1 MKGLKKTFTKKVTS
15 VVLSVAMIFT
25 GISVTPQTIRAEDSI
40 TATNGAS
47 VSMKDDS
54 KTGYSAE
61 KDGDLYNYVRYG
73 ASAVAD
79 GNTGN
84 YVATNAIDGSA
95 DTRWANE
102 DKTKGHYITIDLKQ
116 SYEISKINISWEVAS
131 SIDYKI
137 EVSNDGALFNEVT
150 SVSLN
155 NYSNAKNRIDTISL
169 GKKVFGRYVRITDRG
184 DKYIKD
190 DSGNRKHGVS
200 IWDIGIYGADKKA
213 TNENAIENKD
223 CFKEGTAG
231 EGETFEDIIDS
242 KYYNYVRNNSVSAMA
257 SGEENSSRGASA
269 AIDNDKTTRWSAL
282 NGDSSNFVVDLGNK
296 YNVERVYL
304 SWESANS
311 TVYNIY
317 KSDNGK
323 DYSLI
328 TTVNAINMYGNSATN
343 GNRVDKIE
351 FRAVETR
358 YIKIQ
363 AVQRCYK
370 ESNYGGVQ
378 YDGMSLYE
386 VGVYGTDMEKSY
398 SKKAFNQFRVGNKET
413 IGNVIEAE
421 NTDEIDSKVKKE
433 SGENASGQNLGG
445 LTNNTWA
452 EYNINFDRKTS
463 RIYLRYSV
471 KEGKGGTVKVYV
483 DDSTMSTT
491 PVASIDVNS
500 TGGWSNYTDISQE
513 VVVPSGNHKIYLKF
527 VTDKGNVCNLDYFKF
542 EFAPESISN
551 TDDLHE
557 AENAHAFVRGSAAQ
571 SSSVESSNNYSGG
584 KAVGKMN
591 TWIEHDRSYLTTY
604 VKAENAGYYQ
614 FEVQY
619 AGTMTTLLQYRINS
633 SDNNKW
639 KSKTISSVDP
649 NWENTN
655 RATMQI
661 ELRKGL
667 NKIDISGAVWKWAD
681 TTTTGRTD
689 GKNVHDEWLN
699 IDSFSLTYKGENKKA
714 FNSVLNTDLKGN
726 KIQAED
732 YNEKSDGIKE
742 EGESDS
748 FVDGKNLGGL
758 TNGKWAEYNI
768 NFDRKVSKIYLRNS
782 VRDGNGGKVE
792 VYVDDSTM
800 SGTPAATVTTSSTG
814 SDWSKYTDTAEAIS
828 IPSGNHEIYLKFVA
842 DVSKAVCN
850 LDWFQ
855 FEYEPETV
863 KDSGDIH
870 EAENAHGFVQGDAE
884 TEHTLQADGKF
895 SNNLA
900 VGGMNAWPDNGRAY
914 LTSYVDVK
922 HPGTYKLTVAY
933 ASGSNKDTNIDCRV
947 NSVNDGDWK
956 SISAPTTGGWTTV
969 KKITTEVTLN
979 RGVNVIDITGAAN
992 IPYAE
997 SDAWQQVN
1005 VDYFT
1010 LERVPEDGDLAY
1022 GKKVEVSGS
1031 QSGYDGSNAVD
1042 EDEDTRW
1049 ASEKEG
1055 DQAYLIVDLEKLY
1068 EIEKVNIMFEKAYP
1082 NDFQILVSKDKTN
1095 WTVAR
1100 TVRGFRTTEVDKKV
1114 YESDGVCLG
1123 KARYVKVRC
1132 LNMAFNKAMSIRDI
1146 RIYGT
1151 KIKGQLSDLAL
1162 NSEVKVSS
1170 SDSSAE
1176 TSNPANAVD
1185 GKDNTRWGAPKT
1197 DSNPWYQINLGQQ
1210 CRIDSVDLK
1219 FERAYPKS
1227 FRIQI
1232 SDDGKT
1238 WKDYKTI
1245 KDWTEPGNS
1254 TEIQTQ
1260 KYYANLEFGNS
1271 IHMDDVKTQ
1280 YIRLYADAKIR
1291 DNNWGVSIYEFEVWG
1306 TEVAKKDY
1314 WSNQAKKRYG
1324 IYPVSKLQNTENNG
1338 LIDSSL
1344 VQNDVI
1350 GSGDTYEVVYDP
1362 GQSMYFYV
1370 NPRDLY
1376 FDSSQHTICWSSSNS
1391 GKNLWGATSHDENI
1405 ADYTK
1410 QQQATVQYIMPNN
1423 IDFGDKD
1430 YVETEIG
1437 CQIYNTSDLKNENP
1451 SPNLSPKFSLT
1462 YKVRIWKSS
1471 LSIQDKLSES
1481 GSLSVKN
1488 PENGATYQW
1497 QKSVDGNT
1505 WSDVYE
1511 KRYDLQILSGSGNG
1525 IKNDVVNVAHDLGGG
1540 QYYRVRKE
1548 GTTQWS
1554 HPYKV
1559 QYYNDIQN
1567 GDFEYPAMFSS
1578 DEDNRV
1584 FPFNINEDEQQYP
1597 NGYEGL
1603 MWKTTAPGWNNG
1615 PNKIRVGHDIEIVNG
1630 RKLKTSGEQEQIY
1643 QFSVTQDEMYKNNAH
1658 GDQFAELNCENV
1670 GALYQ
1675 DILTTPNSQCYW
1687 DLDYA
1692 GRWCQN
1698 SMYVVAMSANGAQ
1711 NYTTSK
1717 QIEALIKLDDVK
1729 AITTNQEGTKGTT
1742 IKLPDGV
1749 TATLWKVTSKETA
1762 GQWNYHNGIYNVP
1775 SGENNYLTRF
1785 FFVSAGGAKRND
1797 GDTPDMTVGS
1807 LLDNVKFQQ
1816 KKDYVIEYYVNGIKQ
1831 DNLTVKGIVNPYD
1844 RVSIPTPEA
1853 VSNYTLYDAKI
1864 SGENDDGSK
1873 AFYVDDKDRNM
1884 TVAYNHNVLKLYYK
1898 SGVVVANVK
1907 IQGLEELPNDY
1918 SVVVNLKNT
1927 SGTVLQTHTMSQN
1940 EFTKIE
1946 KPGGGGVEGYF
1957 DTVTFDGT
1965 NLTVGDTYTVEEII
1979 VKNNYLPHYLETV
1992 DKNGTMENVG
2002 IDKINTGNLSYT
2014 ATFKYSAGT
2023 DNSVNFINIYNPI
2036 RKITISKNVSGNMA
2050 QQDKESKSFDFNI
2063 KVEKNGKAIDIAEIT
2078 KGSLTKN
2085 ATGEYGFSIKH
2096 SQEVELYVYNNCNIT
2111 VTENDYS
2118 KREGVD
2124 TSIYSDDYYVTS
2136 WTRDLNN
2143 KTEGRT
2149 LSINNIDSDTSLVCN
2164 NIYNDLGDVEV
2175 QGFQMNG
2182 NKDTGGVSEFSPS
2195 FRVVCRV
2202 SKNTIKTKKVKKF
2215 GVVYAIANATD
2226 GKSRAELEEM
2236 MKIDKADNKK
2246 IKVHEETEN
2255 GIYPNWT
2262 TKSDSQYSTK
2272 YWKYYGLTF
2281 KCLDYMFYT
2290 LQENITVRAYA
2301 EMADGSIEYGDNI
2314 YTVNMYEIADYLYK
2328 NQRMSTIKG
2337 HNFLY
2342 NNVLNLVTIN
2352 NNRLSI
2358 LKSMMS
2364 VLGVTSKDNPYY
2376 SVLNNLYKD
2385 MNDYVYCQKAYKGKY
2400 QEREEFV
2407 PASLTKDELKKLL
2420 AGLNQKTGT
2429 SYTDINDWIYNETEK
2444 QGNYKGYYKKVQY
2457 AWDNGIYSK

>member
-40 TATNGAS
+40 TATNGAT

-73 ASAVAD
+73 ASAETD

-84 YVATNAIDGSA
+84 QVANNAIDGKA

-102 DKTKGHYITIDLKQ
+102 AKTKGHYITIDLKQ

-137 EVSNDGALFNEVT
+137 EVSNDGVLFKSVT
-150 SVSLN
+150 AVSLN
-155 NYSNAKNRIDTISL
+155 NYTTKKSRIDTLSL
-169 GKKVFGRYVRITDRG
+169 KNTVIGRYVRITDVG
-184 DKYIKD
+184 EKYIT
-190 DSGNRKHGVS
+190 DSSNNRQYGIS
-200 IWDIGIYGADKKA
+200 IWDVGIFGKDVKA
-213 TNENAIENKD
+213 TRESAVEATNS
-223 CFKEGTAG
+223 FKKTT
-231 EGETFEDIIDS
+231 EGETFQDIIDS
-242 KYYNYVRNNSVSAMA
+242 KYYNYTRYNGVSATA
-257 SGEENSSRGASA
+257 SGQETSDRTPKA
-269 AIDNDKTTRWSAL
+269 AIDNDKSTRWSAT
-282 NGDSSNFVVDLGNK
+282 NGDSTYYVVDLGET
-296 YNVERVYL
+296 YSVEKLYL
-304 SWESANS
+304 SWEEANS

-317 KSDNGK
+317 KSVNGT
-323 DYSLI
+323 DYSLV
-328 TTVNAINMYGNSATN
+328 TTVNAIGIYGNTATN
-343 GNRVDKIE
+343 GNRVDNIE
-351 FRAVETR
+351 FGSVSAR
-358 YIKIQ
+358 YIKVQ

-370 ESNYGGVQ
+370 GANYGGGQ
-378 YDGMSLYE
+378 YNGMSLYE
-386 VGVYGTDMEKSY
+386 VGVYGKDMEKSY

-413 IGNVIEAE
+413 IGNIIEAE
-421 NTDEIDSKVKKE
+421 NADEIDSKIKVE
-433 SGENASGQNLGG
+433 TNNNASGQNLGG
-445 LTNNTWA
+445 ITNNTWA

-471 KEGKGGTVKVYV
+471 SSNDGGTIQMYV

-542 EFAPESISN
+542 EFAPESISS
-551 TDDLHE
+551 TGDLHE
-557 AENAHAFVRGSAAQ
+557 AENAHAFVRGSADL
-571 SSSVESSNNYSGG
+571 SSTVEESANYSGG
-584 KAVGKMN
+584 KAIGKMN

-619 AGTMTTLLQYRINS
+619 AGAMTTLLQYRVNS
-633 SDNNKW
+633 SDNDKW
-639 KSKTISSVDP
+639 KSKTISSVDS

-667 NKIDISGAVWKWAD
+667 NKIDISGAVWKWVEG
-681 TTTTGRTD
+681 TEHGRTD
-689 GKNVHDEWLN
+689 GEYVNREWLN

-726 KIQAED
+726 RIQAED
-732 YNEKSDGIKE
+732 SNERSEGITV
-742 EGESDS
+742 EGENDS

-758 TNGKWAEYNI
+758 TDGKWAEYNI

-814 SDWSKYTDTAEAIS
+814 SDWSKYTDTATAIS

-842 DVSKAVCN
+842 DGSKAVCN

-933 ASGSNKDTNIDCRV
+933 ASGSEKDTNIDCRV
-947 NSVNDGDWK
+947 NSISDADWK

-969 KKITTEVTLN
+969 KTITTEVKLN

-997 SDAWQQVN
+997 SNAWQQVN

-1022 GKKVEVSGS
+1022 GKNVEVSGS
-1031 QSGYDGSNAVD
+1031 QDGYDGANAVD

-1049 ASEKEG
+1049 ASSEKG
-1055 DQAYLIVDLEKLY
+1055 DKAYLIVDLEKLY

-1100 TVRGFRTTEVDKKV
+1100 TVRGFKTDNVDKKV

-1132 LNMAFNKAMSIRDI
+1132 LNMAYHDAMSIRDI
-1146 RIYGT
+1146 KIYGT

-1162 NSEVKVSS
+1162 NAEVKVSS

-1176 TSNPANAVD
+1176 TSDPANAVD
-1185 GKDNTRWGAPKT
+1185 GLDNTRWGAPKT
-1197 DSNPWYQINLGQQ
+1197 DSNPWYEINLGEQ

-1245 KDWTEPGNS
+1245 KDWTEPGDS
-1254 TEIQTQ
+1254 TEIQNQ
-1260 KYYANLEFGNS
+1260 NYYANLEFGNS

-1280 YIRLYADAKIR
+1280 YIRLYTDAKIR

-1306 TEVAKKDY
+1306 KKIGKKDY
-1314 WSNQAKKRYG
+1314 WSNQAKKTYG

-1344 VQNDVI
+1344 VQGDVI
-1350 GSGDTYEVVYDP
+1350 GNGDIYDVVYEEGKDI
-1362 GQSMYFYV
+1362 YFYV
-1370 NPRDLY
+1370 NPRELY
-1376 FDSSQHTICWSSSNS
+1376 YKQADHQICWSSSDS
-1391 GKNLWGATSHDENI
+1391 GKNLWGATSHNENI
-1405 ADYTK
+1405 LKYGT
-1410 QQQATVQYIMPNN
+1410 QQEATVKYTIPAG
-1423 IDFGDKD
+1423 IDFGNSD
-1430 YVETEIG
+1430 YVETEVG
-1437 CQIYNTSDLKNENP
+1437 CQIYNKSDLEKENA
-1451 SPNLSPKFSLT
+1451 SPKFELVF
-1462 YKVRIWKSS
+1462 KVRIWKSTIV
-1471 LSIQDKLSES
+1471 IQDKLSEN
-1481 GSLSVKN
+1481 GTLYVKN
-1488 PENGATYQW
+1488 PEDGAKYQW
-1497 QKSVDGNT
+1497 QKSTDGTNWT
-1505 WSDVYE
+1505 DVSA
-1511 KRYDLQILSGSGNG
+1511 KRYDLEILSGSKSGVE
-1525 IKNDVVNVAHDLGGG
+1525 NDIVNVAQDLGGG
-1540 QYYRVRKE
+1540 EYYRVRKV
-1548 GTTQWS
+1548 GTTEWS

-1567 GDFEYPAMFSS
+1567 GDFEYPAMFST
-1578 DEDNRV
+1578 DEDDKA
-1584 FPFNINEDEQQYP
+1584 FPFNSNGDEQQYP

-1603 MWKTTAPGWNNG
+1603 VWKTTAPGWMSGLN
-1615 PNKIRVGHDIEIVNG
+1615 NKIGHDIEIVNG
-1630 RKLKTSGEQEQIY
+1630 RVLKTSQEDAHVN
-1643 QFSVTQDEMYKNNAH
+1643 QFSVTQDEMYKNNEH

-1698 SMYVVAMSANGAQ
+1698 SMYVVAMSANDAQ
-1711 NYTTSK
+1711 NYTTTE
-1717 QIEALIKLDDVK
+1717 QIEALIIRDDVQ

-1742 IKLPDGV
+1742 ITLSDGV
-1749 TATLWKVTSKETA
+1749 AATLWKVTSKETA
-1762 GQWNYHNGIYNVP
+1762 GQWNDHNGIYNVP
-1775 SGENNYLTRF
+1775 SGEKNYLTRF

-1797 GDTPDMTVGS
+1797 GDTPDKTVGS

-1816 KKDYVIEYYVNGIKQ
+1816 KKDYVIEYYVNGEKK
-1831 DNLTVKGIVNPYD
+1831 DGLTVRGIVNPYD
-1844 RVSIPTPEA
+1844 RVSIPAPEA

-1864 SGENDDGSK
+1864 SGENDAESK

-1907 IQGLEELPNDY
+1907 IQGLEVLPDGY
-1918 SVVVNLKNT
+1918 SVTVNLKNT
-1927 SGTVLQTHTMSQN
+1927 SGTVLQTYTMNQN

-1946 KPGGGGVEGYF
+1946 KAEGGGIDGYF

-1965 NLTVGDTYTVEEII
+1965 GLTVGDTYTVEEII

-1992 DKNGTMENVG
+1992 DKNGTKEDVG
-2002 IDKINTGNLSYT
+2002 IDKINTDNLSYT
-2014 ATFKYSAGT
+2014 ATFTYSAET
-2023 DNSVNFINIYNPI
+2023 DNSVSFINIYNPI

-2050 QQDKESKSFDFNI
+2050 QQDKESKSFNFNI
-2063 KVEKNGKAIDIAEIT
+2063 KVEKDGKAIDIVEIK

-2096 SQEVELYVYNNCNIT
+2096 SQEVEFYVYNNCNIT
-2111 VTENDYS
+2111 VTEDDYS
-2118 KREGVD
+2118 KREVD

-2226 GKSRAELEEM
+2226 GKSRAELEEIM
-2236 MKIDKADNKK
+2236 TIDKVDNKT

-2301 EMADGSIEYGDNI
+2301 EMADGSIEYGNNI

-2352 NNRLSI
+2352 DNRLSI
-2358 LKSMMS
+2358 LQSMMS

-2407 PASLTKDELKKLL
+2407 PASLTKDELEKLL

-2457 AWDNGIYSK
+2457 EWDNGIYSK

>member
-1 MKGLKKTFTKKVTS
+1 MKGLFWKKAVA
-15 VVLSVAMIFT
+15 VILSVAMVLT
-25 GISVTPQTIRAEDSI
+25 GVTITPQNVKADAAIM
-40 TATNGAS
+40 ATNNVTA
-47 VSMKDDS
+47 VIADDS
-54 KTGYSAE
+54 KTGYSSE

-79 GNTGN
+79 DKTGD

-137 EVSNDGALFNEVT
+137 EVSNDGVLFKSVT
-150 SVSLN
+150 AISLN
-155 NYSNAKNRIDTISL
+155 DYTTAKNRIDTLSL
-169 GKKVFGRYVRITDRG
+169 KNTVIGRYVRITDVG
-184 DKYIKD
+184 EKYIT
-190 DSGNRKHGVS
+190 DSSNNRGYGIS
-200 IWDIGIYGADKKA
+200 IWDVGIFGKDVKA
-213 TNENAIENKD
+213 TSESAVEATGS
-223 CFKEGTAG
+223 FKKTT
-231 EGETFEDIIDS
+231 EGETFQDIIDS
-242 KYYNYVRNNSVSAMA
+242 RYYNYTRYNGVSATA
-257 SGEENSSRGASA
+257 SGQETIDRTPKA
-269 AIDNDKTTRWSAL
+269 AIDNDKSTRWSAT
-282 NGDSSNFVVDLGNK
+282 NGDSTYYVVDLGET
-296 YNVERVYL
+296 YSVEKLYL
-304 SWESANS
+304 SWEAANA

-317 KSDNGK
+317 KSVNGT
-323 DYSLI
+323 DYSLV
-328 TTVNAINMYGNSATN
+328 TTVNAIGIYENNATN
-343 GNRVDKIE
+343 GNRVDNIE
-351 FRAVETR
+351 FGSVSAR
-358 YIKIQ
+358 YIKVQ

-370 ESNYGGVQ
+370 GANYGGGQ
-378 YDGMSLYE
+378 YGGMSLYE

-413 IGNVIEAE
+413 IGNIIEAE
-421 NTDEIDSKVKKE
+421 NADEIDSNIKVE
-433 SGENASGQNLGG
+433 TNENASGQNLGG

-463 RIYLRYSV
+463 RIYLRYSANSNA
-471 KEGKGGTVKVYV
+471 GGNIQMYV

-551 TDDLHE
+551 TADLHE

-571 SSSVESSNNYSGG
+571 SSTVQSSDKYSGG
-584 KAVGKMN
+584 KAVGSMN
-591 TWIEHDRSYLTTY
+591 TWIERDRSYLTTY

-614 FEVQY
+614 FKVQY

-633 SDNNKW
+633 SDNDKW
-639 KSKTISSVDP
+639 KSKTISSVDS

-667 NKIDISGAVWKWAD
+667 NKIDISGAVWKWAVD
-681 TTTTGRTD
+681 TTTGRTD

-714 FNSVLNTDLKGN
+714 FNSVLDTDLKGN

-732 YNEKSDGIKE
+732 FNESSGGIKA

-814 SDWSKYTDTAEAIS
+814 SDWSKYTDTATAIS

-842 DVSKAVCN
+842 DDSKAVCN

-997 SDAWQQVN
+997 SNAWQQVN

-1022 GKKVEVSGS
+1022 GKNVEVSGS
-1031 QSGYDGSNAVD
+1031 QSGFDGSNAVD

-1049 ASEKEG
+1049 ASKEEG
-1055 DQAYLIVDLEKLY
+1055 DKAYLIVDLEKLY

-1100 TVRGFRTTEVDKKV
+1100 TVRGFKPTEVDKKV

-1132 LNMAFNKAMSIRDI
+1132 LNMAFHKAMSIRDI

-1162 NSEVKVSS
+1162 NAEVKVSS

-1185 GKDNTRWGAPKT
+1185 GLDNTRWGAPKT
-1197 DSNPWYQINLGQQ
+1197 DGNPWYQINLGQQ
-1210 CRIDSVDLK
+1210 CRIDSIDLK
-1219 FERAYPKS
+1219 FERAYPTG

-1245 KDWTEPGNS
+1245 KDWTEPGDS
-1254 TEIQTQ
+1254 TEIQ
-1260 KYYANLEFGNS
+1260 KSNYYANLEFGNS
-1271 IHMDDVKTQ
+1271 IHMGDVKTQ

-1306 TEVAKKDY
+1306 TELAKKDY
-1314 WSNQAKKRYG
+1314 WSNQAKKTYG

-1344 VQNDVI
+1344 VQGDVI
-1350 GSGDTYEVVYDP
+1350 GSGDTYEVVYEP

-1376 FDSSQHTICWSSSNS
+1376 FDSLQHTICWSSSNS
-1391 GKNLWGATSHDENI
+1391 GKNLWGATSHDESI

-1615 PNKIRVGHDIEIVNG
+1615 PNGNRVGHDIEIVNG
-1630 RKLKTSGEQEQIY
+1630 RKLKTSGEQEQVG

-1717 QIEALIKLDDVK
+1717 QIEALIKLDDVQK
-1729 AITTNQEGTKGTT
+1729 ILANQEGTKGTT
-1742 IKLPDGV
+1742 ITLSDGV
-1749 TATLWKVTSKETA
+1749 TATLWKVTSKKTA
-1762 GQWNYHNGIYNVP
+1762 GQWNDHSGIYNVP
-1775 SGENNYLTRF
+1775 AGKNNYLTRF
-1785 FFVSAGGAKRND
+1785 FFVSADGAKRND
-1797 GDTPDMTVGS
+1797 GDTPDKTVGS

-1816 KKDYVIEYYVNGIKQ
+1816 KQDYVIEYYVNGVKN
-1831 DNLTVKGIVNPYD
+1831 DGLTVKGTVNPYD
-1844 RVSIPTPEA
+1844 RVSIPAPGA
-1853 VSNYTLYDAKI
+1853 VSDYTLYDAKI
-1864 SGENDDGSK
+1864 SGENNDGSK

-1907 IQGLEELPNDY
+1907 IQGFEELPNGY
-1918 SVVVNLKNT
+1918 SVVVKLEN
-1927 SGTVLQTHTMSQN
+1927 SAGDVLQQTIPPMN
-1940 EFTKIE
+1940 KDKFTKIE

-1957 DTVTFDGT
+1957 DTATFDGT
-1965 NLTVGDTYTVEEII
+1965 NLTVGETYTVEEII

-1992 DKNGTMENVG
+1992 DKNGTPENVG
-2002 IDKINTGNLSYT
+2002 IDKINKGNLSYT
-2014 ATFKYSAGT
+2014 ATFTYSAGT

-2050 QQDKESKSFDFNI
+2050 QQDKENKSFNFSI
-2063 KVEKNGKAIDIAEIT
+2063 KIEKDGKAIDAAEIIS
-2078 KGSLTKN
+2078 KKLTN
-2085 ATGEYGFSIKH
+2085 TATGQYTFALKH
-2096 SQEVELYVYNNCNIT
+2096 SEKVELYVYNNCKVT
-2111 VTENDYS
+2111 VTEDDYS
-2118 KREGVD
+2118 KKRDVD

-2136 WTRDLNN
+2136 WEKDSKVTD
-2143 KTEGRT
+2143 GRII
-2149 LSINNIDSDTSLVCN
+2149 SIDSVNSDQELVCN
-2164 NIYNDLGDVEV
+2164 NVYNDLGDVEV

-2182 NKDTGGVSEFSPS
+2182 NKDSGGVSEFSPS

-2202 SKNTIKTKKVKKF
+2202 SKKTIKTKKVSTF
-2215 GVVYAIANATD
+2215 GVIYAMPKATD
-2226 GKSRAELEEM
+2226 GKTKAELKDIM
-2236 MKIDKADNKK
+2236 TITNADNKT
-2246 IKVHEETEN
+2246 IKVHEETKD

-2262 TKSDSQYSTK
+2262 TKSDSQYSTE
-2272 YWKYYGLTF
+2272 YWQYYALTF
-2281 KCLDYMFYT
+2281 KCLNYMFYT

-2301 EMADGSIEYGDNI
+2301 KMADGTYEYGNNI

-2328 NQRMSTIKG
+2328 NQRMSTLKG

-2352 NNRLSI
+2352 NNKLDI
-2358 LKSMMS
+2358 LKSMMKALD
-2364 VLGVTSKDNPYY
+2364 VRNTSNPYY
-2376 SVLNNLYKD
+2376 AILNKLYKD
-2385 MNDYVYCQKAYKGKY
+2385 MNDYVYCQQKYKY

-2407 PASLTKDELKKLL
+2407 PKTLTSEEQEKLL
-2420 AGLNQKTGT
+2420 SALNDKTRT
-2429 SYTDINDWIYNETEK
+2429 SYSDINDWIYNQTEK
-2444 QGNYKGYYKKVQY
+2444 QGKYNGYYKKVQY
-2457 AWDNGIYSK
+2457 AWDNGIYVK

>member
-25 GISVTPQTIRAEDSI
+25 GISVTPQTIRAEGSI
-40 TATNGAS
+40 TATNGAT
-47 VSMKDDS
+47 VSMQDDS

-61 KDGDLYNYVRYG
+61 KDGDLYNYIKYG
-73 ASAVAD
+73 VSVTAD
-79 GNTGN
+79 GEKSEYPANN
-84 YVATNAIDGSA
+84 VIDGSA

-102 DKTKGHYITIDLKQ
+102 DKASGHWIMVDLKQ

-155 NYSNAKNRIDTISL
+155 DYSNAKNRIDTISL

-190 DSGNRKHGVS
+190 DSGNRRYGVS

-269 AIDNDKTTRWSAL
+269 AIDNNKTTRWSAL
-282 NGDSSNFVVDLGNK
+282 NGDSSNFVVDLGNT

-343 GNRVDKIE
+343 GNRVDKIK
-351 FRAVETR
+351 FGTVSAR
-358 YIKIQ
+358 YIKVQ

-370 ESNYGGVQ
+370 GANYGVGQ

-413 IGNVIEAE
+413 IGNIIEAE
-421 NTDEIDSKVKKE
+421 KADEIDSNIKKE
-433 SGENASGQNLGG
+433 TDNNASGQNLGG

-471 KEGKGGTVKVYV
+471 EEGNGGTVKVYV

-527 VTDKGNVCNLDYFKF
+527 VTNKGCVCNLDYFKF

-619 AGTMTTLLQYRINS
+619 AGAMTTLLQYRINS

-667 NKIDISGAVWKWAD
+667 NKIDISGAVWKWAVG
-681 TTTTGRTD
+681 TTTGRTD

-714 FNSVLNTDLKGN
+714 FNSVLDTDLKGN

-732 YNEKSDGIKE
+732 FNESSGGIKV

-758 TNGKWAEYNI
+758 TDGKWAEYNI

-782 VRDGNGGKVE
+782 VSEGNGGKVE
-792 VYVDDSTM
+792 IYVDDSTM

-814 SDWSKYTDTAEAIS
+814 TDWSKYTDTATAIS

-842 DVSKAVCN
+842 DGSKAVCN

-900 VGGMNAWPDNGRAY
+900 VGGMNAWPDNGRSY
-914 LTSYVDVK
+914 LTSYVNVK

-933 ASGSNKDTNIDCRV
+933 ASGSEKDTNIDCRV
-947 NSVNDGDWK
+947 NSISDADWK

-969 KKITTEVTLN
+969 KTITTEVKLN

-997 SDAWQQVN
+997 SNAWQQVN

-1022 GKKVEVSGS
+1022 GKNVEVSGF
-1031 QSGYDGSNAVD
+1031 QSGFDGSNAVD

-1049 ASEKEG
+1049 ASSEKG
-1055 DQAYLIVDLEKLY
+1055 DKAYLIVDLEKLY

-1100 TVRGFRTTEVDKKV
+1100 TVRGFKADNVDKKV

-1132 LNMAFNKAMSIRDI
+1132 LNMAYYDAMSIRDI
-1146 RIYGT
+1146 KIYGT

-1245 KDWTEPGNS
+1245 KDWTEPGDS
-1254 TEIQTQ
+1254 TEIQNQ
-1260 KYYANLEFGNS
+1260 DYYANLEFGNS

-1306 TEVAKKDY
+1306 KKTGKKDY
-1314 WSNQAKKRYG
+1314 WSNQVKKTYG

-1344 VQNDVI
+1344 VQGDVI
-1350 GSGDTYEVVYDP
+1350 GNGDIYDVVYEEGKDI
-1362 GQSMYFYV
+1362 YFYV
-1370 NPRDLY
+1370 NPRELY
-1376 FDSSQHTICWSSSNS
+1376 YKEADHQICWSSSDS
-1391 GKNLWGATSHDENI
+1391 GKNLWGATSHNENI
-1405 ADYTK
+1405 LKYGT
-1410 QQQATVQYIMPNN
+1410 QQEATVKYTIPAG
-1423 IDFGDKD
+1423 IDFGNSD
-1430 YVETEIG
+1430 YVETEVG
-1437 CQIYNTSDLKNENP
+1437 CQIYNKSDLEKENA
-1451 SPNLSPKFSLT
+1451 SPKFELVF
-1462 YKVRIWKSS
+1462 KVRIWKSTIV
-1471 LSIQDKLSES
+1471 IQDKLSEN
-1481 GSLSVKN
+1481 GGLYVKN
-1488 PENGATYQW
+1488 SEDGAKYQW
-1497 QKSVDGNT
+1497 QKSTDGTNWT
-1505 WSDVYE
+1505 DVSA
-1511 KRYDLQILSGSGNG
+1511 KRYDLEILSGS
-1525 IKNDVVNVAHDLGGG
+1525 KSEVENDIVNVAQDLGGG
-1540 QYYRVRKE
+1540 EYYRVRKV
-1548 GTTQWS
+1548 GTTEWS

-1567 GDFEYPAMFSS
+1567 GDFEYPAMFST
-1578 DEDNRV
+1578 DEDDKA
-1584 FPFNINEDEQQYP
+1584 FPFEPNGDEQQYP

-1603 MWKTTAPGWNNG
+1603 VWKTTAPGWMSG
-1615 PNKIRVGHDIEIVNG
+1615 QKNKIGHDIEIVNG
-1630 RKLKTSGEQEQIY
+1630 RKLKTSGEKEQVD
-1643 QFSVTQDEMYKNNAH
+1643 QFSVTQDEMYKNNEH

-1698 SMYVVAMSANGAQ
+1698 SMYVVAMSSKDAQ
-1711 NYTTSK
+1711 NYTTTE
-1717 QIEALIKLDDVK
+1717 QIEALISRDDVK
-1729 AITTNQEGTKGTT
+1729 PIITNQEGTKGTT
-1742 IKLPDGV
+1742 ITLSDGV
-1749 TATLWKVTSKETA
+1749 TATLWKVTSKKTA
-1762 GQWNYHNGIYNVP
+1762 GQWNDHNGIYNVP
-1775 SGENNYLTRF
+1775 SGEKNYLTRF
-1785 FFVSAGGAKRND
+1785 FFVSAEGAKRND
-1797 GDTPDMTVGS
+1797 GDTPDKTVGS

-1816 KKDYVIEYYVNGIKQ
+1816 KKDYVIEYYVNGVKN
-1831 DNLTVKGIVNPYD
+1831 DGLTVKGTVNPYD
-1844 RVSIPTPEA
+1844 RVSIPAPEA
-1853 VSNYTLYDAKI
+1853 VSNYTLFDAKI
-1864 SGENDDGSK
+1864 SGENNAESK

-1907 IQGLEELPNDY
+1907 IQGLEELPNGY

-1946 KPGGGGVEGYF
+1946 KPEGGGVDGYF
-1957 DTVTFDGT
+1957 DTVTFDGK

-1992 DKNGTMENVG
+1992 DKNGTKEDVG
-2002 IDKINTGNLSYT
+2002 IDKINTDNLSYT
-2014 ATFKYSAGT
+2014 ATFTYSAET
-2023 DNSVNFINIYNPI
+2023 DNSVSFINIYNPI

-2111 VTENDYS
+2111 VTEDDYS
-2118 KREGVD
+2118 KREGVN

-2236 MKIDKADNKK
+2236 MTIDKADNKT

-2407 PASLTKDELKKLL
+2407 PASLTKDELKTLL

>member
-54 KTGYSAE
+54 KAGYSSE

-79 GNTGN
+79 GNTGD

-95 DTRWANE
+95 DKRWANE

-155 NYSNAKNRIDTISL
+155 DYSNAKNRIDTISL

-184 DKYIKD
+184 NKYIKD
-190 DSGNRKHGVS
+190 DSGNRKYGVS

-223 CFKEGTAG
+223 CFKEGTADA
-231 EGETFEDIIDS
+231 GETFEDIIDS

-269 AIDNDKTTRWSAL
+269 AIDNDKTTRWSSV
-282 NGDSSNFVVDLGNK
+282 NGDSSNFVVDLGNT

-351 FRAVETR
+351 FGAVDTR

-378 YDGMSLYE
+378 YNGMSLYE
-386 VGVYGTDMEKSY
+386 VGVFGTEMEKSY
-398 SKKAFNQFRVGNKET
+398 DKKAFNEFKVGNKDT

-421 NTDEIDSKVKKE
+421 NTDSRDNKISVETNGPV
-433 SGENASGQNLGG
+433 SGQNLCG
-445 LTNNTWA
+445 LSDSTWTQ
-452 EYNINFDRKTS
+452 YNINFDRKTS

-471 KEGKGGTVKVYV
+471 KADAGGKVQVYV
-483 DDSTMSTT
+483 DDSTMSGT
-491 PVASIDVNS
+491 PVAAISVSS

-513 VVVPSGNHKIYLKF
+513 AVIPSGNHKIYFKF
-527 VTDKGNVCNLDYFKF
+527 VTDEGKSNVCNLDYFKF
-542 EFAPESISN
+542 EFTPDSISE
-551 TDDLHE
+551 TSDLHE
-557 AENAHAFVRGSAAQ
+557 AENAHAYVKGSAAL
-571 SSSVESSNNYSGG
+571 SSSVEGSNNYSGG
-584 KAVGKMN
+584 KAIGKMN

-604 VKAENAGYYQ
+604 VKAESSGYYQ
-614 FEVQY
+614 LKVQY
-619 AGTMTTLLQYRINS
+619 SGTMTTMLQYRINS
-633 SDNNKW
+633 NSNEKW
-639 KSKTISSVDP
+639 KSKSVSKVDT
-649 NWENTN
+649 NWDTVNSVS
-655 RATMQI
+655 MQV
-661 ELRKGL
+661 ELKKGL

-681 TTTTGRTD
+681 NTSTGRTD
-689 GKNVHDEWLN
+689 GASVSAEWLN
-699 IDSFSLTYKGENKKA
+699 IDCFSLTYKGENKKA
-714 FNSVLNTDLKGN
+714 FSEVLNTDLKGN

-732 YNEKSDGIKE
+732 FTESSGDIKV

-758 TNGKWAEYNI
+758 TNGKWAQYNI
-768 NFDRKVSKIYLRNS
+768 SFDRKVSKIYLRNS
-782 VRDGNGGKVE
+782 VSEGNGGKVE
-792 VYVDDSTM
+792 IYVDDSSM
-800 SGTPAATVTTSSTG
+800 SGTPAATINTEKTG
-814 SDWSKYTDTAEAIS
+814 SDWKTYVDTSGDIE
-828 IPSGNHEIYLKFVA
+828 IPSGNHAVYLKFVSDNSSA
-842 DVSKAVCN
+842 ICN
-850 LDWFQ
+850 LDWIQ
-855 FEYEPETV
+855 FEYTPEAV
-863 KDSGDIH
+863 SDSDDKH
-870 EAENAHGFVQGDAE
+870 EAEKAHNFVQGDAE
-884 TEHTLQADGKF
+884 TEHNLQADGKF

-900 VGGMNAWPDNGRAY
+900 VGGMNAWPDNGRSY
-914 LTSYVDVK
+914 LTSYVNVK

-933 ASGSNKDTNIDCRV
+933 ASGSEKDTNIDCRV
-947 NSVNDGDWK
+947 NSISDADWK
-956 SISAPTTGGWTTV
+956 SIPAPTTGGWTTV
-969 KKITTEVTLN
+969 KTITTEVKLN

-997 SDAWQQVN
+997 SNAWQQVN
-1005 VDYFT
+1005 VDYFKF
-1010 LERVPEDGDLAY
+1010 ERVPEDGDLAY
-1022 GKKVEVSGS
+1022 GKNVEVSGS

-1049 ASEKEG
+1049 ASSEKG
-1055 DQAYLIVDLEKLY
+1055 DKAYLIVDLEKLY

-1100 TVRGFRTTEVDKKV
+1100 TVRGFKTDDVDKKV

-1132 LNMAFNKAMSIRDI
+1132 LNMAYHDAMSIRDI
-1146 RIYGT
+1146 KIYGT

-1162 NSEVKVSS
+1162 NAEVKVSS
-1170 SDSSAE
+1170 SDSGAE

-1197 DSNPWYQINLGQQ
+1197 DSHPWYEINLGQQ

-1245 KDWTEPGNS
+1245 KDWTEPGDS
-1254 TEIQTQ
+1254 TEIQKQ
-1260 KYYANLEFGNS
+1260 GYYADLEFGNS

-1280 YIRLYADAKIR
+1280 YIRLYTDAKIR
-1291 DNNWGVSIYEFEVWG
+1291 DNNWGISIYEFEVWG
-1306 TEVAKKDY
+1306 KEIGKKDY
-1314 WSNQAKKRYG
+1314 WSNQAKKTYG

-1338 LIDSSL
+1338 MIDSSL
-1344 VQNDVI
+1344 VQGDVI
-1350 GSGDTYEVVYDP
+1350 GNGDIYEVVYEEGKDI
-1362 GQSMYFYV
+1362 YFYV
-1370 NPRDLY
+1370 NPRELY
-1376 FDSSQHTICWSSSNS
+1376 YKEADHQICWSSSDS
-1391 GKNLWGATSHDENI
+1391 GKNLWGATSHNENI
-1405 ADYTK
+1405 LKYGT
-1410 QQQATVQYIMPNN
+1410 QQEATVRYTIPEG
-1423 IDFGDKD
+1423 IDFGNSD
-1430 YVETEIG
+1430 YVETEVG
-1437 CQIYNTSDLKNENP
+1437 CQIYNKSDLEKENA
-1451 SPNLSPKFSLT
+1451 SPKFELVF
-1462 YKVRIWKSS
+1462 KVRIWKSTIV
-1471 LSIQDKLSES
+1471 IQDKLSES

-1497 QKSVDGNT
+1497 QKSADGNT
-1505 WSDVYE
+1505 WSDVSE
-1511 KRYDLQILSGSGNG
+1511 KRYDLQILSGSGDG
-1525 IKNDVVNVAHDLGGG
+1525 ITNDVVNVAHDLGGG
-1540 QYYRVRKE
+1540 QYYRVRKV

-1554 HPYKV
+1554 HPYKA

-1603 MWKTTAPGWNNG
+1603 MWKTTAPGWTNG
-1615 PNKIRVGHDIEIVNG
+1615 PNNNRVGHDIEIVNG
-1630 RKLKTSGEQEQIY
+1630 RKLKTSGENEQIY
-1643 QFSVTQDEMYKNNAH
+1643 QFSVTQDEMYKNNEH

-1698 SMYVVAMSANGAQ
+1698 SMYVVAMSSNYAQ

-1717 QIEALIKLDDVK
+1717 QIEELIKRDDVK

-1742 IKLPDGV
+1742 ITLSDGV

-1762 GQWNYHNGIYNVP
+1762 GQWNDHNGIYNVP
-1775 SGENNYLTRF
+1775 SGGNNYLTRF
-1785 FFVSAGGAKRND
+1785 FFVSAGGAKRKD

-1816 KKDYVIEYYVNGIKQ
+1816 KKDYVIEYYVNGEIKG
-1831 DNLTVKGIVNPYD
+1831 DLTVKGTVNPYD
-1844 RVSIPTPEA
+1844 RVSIPAPEA
-1853 VSNYTLYDAKI
+1853 VKNYTLYDAKI
-1864 SGENDDGSK
+1864 SGENNDGSK
-1873 AFYVDDKDRNM
+1873 AFYVDDNDRNM

-1946 KPGGGGVEGYF
+1946 KAEGGGVDGYF
-1957 DTVTFDGT
+1957 DTVTFNGND
-1965 NLTVGDTYTVEEII
+1965 LTVGDTYTVEEII
-1979 VKNNYLPHYLETV
+1979 VKNNYLPYYLETV
-1992 DKNGTMENVG
+1992 DKNGTKEDVG
-2002 IDKINTGNLSYT
+2002 IDKINTDNLSYT
-2014 ATFKYSAGT
+2014 ATFTYSAEK
-2023 DNSVNFINIYNPI
+2023 DNSVSFINIYNPI

-2050 QQDKESKSFDFNI
+2050 QQDKEIKSFNFNI
-2063 KVEKNGKAIDIAEIT
+2063 KVEKNGKAIDIAKIT
-2078 KGSLTKN
+2078 EGSLTKN

-2096 SQEVELYVYNNCNIT
+2096 SQEVEFYVYNNCSIT
-2111 VTENDYS
+2111 VTEDDYS

-2149 LSINNIDSDTSLVCN
+2149 LSISNIDSDTSLVCN

-2236 MKIDKADNKK
+2236 MKIDKANNKT

-2352 NNRLSI
+2352 DNRLSI

-2407 PASLTKDELKKLL
+2407 PASLTKDELKNLL
-2420 AGLNQKTGT
+2420 EGLNQKTGT

>member
-1 MKGLKKTFTKKVTS
+1 MKKTFTKKVTS

-73 ASAVAD
+73 ASAEAN

-102 DKTKGHYITIDLKQ
+102 DKTKGRYITIDLKQ

-131 SIDYKI
+131 SIDYKV
-137 EVSNDGALFNEVT
+137 ELSNDGALFDEVT

-190 DSGNRKHGVS
+190 DSGNRRYGVS

-269 AIDNDKTTRWSAL
+269 AIDNNKTTRWSAL
-282 NGDSSNFVVDLGNK
+282 NGDSSNFVVDLGNT

-351 FRAVETR
+351 FGTVSAR
-358 YIKIQ
+358 YIKVQ

-370 ESNYGGVQ
+370 GANYGGGQ
-378 YDGMSLYE
+378 YNGMSLYE

-421 NTDEIDSKVKKE
+421 NADEIDSKINKE
-433 SGENASGQNLGG
+433 TDNNASGQNLGG

-571 SSSVESSNNYSGG
+571 SSSVESSDKYSGG

-614 FEVQY
+614 FEVKY
-619 AGTMTTLLQYRINS
+619 AGAMTTLLQYRINS

-1185 GKDNTRWGAPKT
+1185 GLDNTRWGAPKT

-1762 GQWNYHNGIYNVP
+1762 GQWNDHNGIYNVP

-1864 SGENDDGSK
+1864 SGENNDGSK

>member
-1 MKGLKKTFTKKVTS
+1 MKGLFWKKAVA
-15 VVLSVAMIFT
+15 VILSVAMVLT
-25 GISVTPQTIRAEDSI
+25 GVIITPQNVKADAAIM
-40 TATNGAS
+40 ATNNVTA
-47 VSMKDDS
+47 VIADDS
-54 KTGYSAE
+54 KTGYSSE

-79 GNTGN
+79 DKTGD

-137 EVSNDGALFNEVT
+137 EVSNDGVLFKSVT
-150 SVSLN
+150 AISLN
-155 NYSNAKNRIDTISL
+155 DYTTAKNRIDTLSL
-169 GKKVFGRYVRITDRG
+169 KNTVIGRYVRITDVG
-184 DKYIKD
+184 EKYIT
-190 DSGNRKHGVS
+190 DSSNNRRYGIS
-200 IWDIGIYGADKKA
+200 IWDVGIFGKDVKA
-213 TNENAIENKD
+213 TRESAVEATGS
-223 CFKEGTAG
+223 FKKTT
-231 EGETFEDIIDS
+231 EGETFQDIIDS
-242 KYYNYVRNNSVSAMA
+242 RYYNYTRYNGVSATA
-257 SGEENSSRGASA
+257 SGQETIDRTPKA
-269 AIDNDKTTRWSAL
+269 AIDNDKSTRWSAT
-282 NGDSSNFVVDLGNK
+282 NGDSTYYVVDLGET
-296 YNVERVYL
+296 YSVEKLYL
-304 SWESANS
+304 SWEAANA

-317 KSDNGK
+317 KSVNGT
-323 DYSLI
+323 DYSLV
-328 TTVNAINMYGNSATN
+328 TTVNAIGIYENNATN
-343 GNRVDKIE
+343 GNRVDNIE
-351 FRAVETR
+351 FGSVSAR
-358 YIKIQ
+358 YIKVQ

-370 ESNYGGVQ
+370 GANYGGGQ
-378 YDGMSLYE
+378 YGGMSLYE

-413 IGNVIEAE
+413 IGNIIEAE
-421 NTDEIDSKVKKE
+421 NADEIDSNIKVE
-433 SGENASGQNLGG
+433 TNENASGQNLGG

-463 RIYLRYSV
+463 RIYLRYSANSND
-471 KEGKGGTVKVYV
+471 GGRIQMYV

-500 TGGWSNYTDISQE
+500 TGGGSNYTDISQE
-513 VVVPSGNHKIYLKF
+513 VVVPSGNHKIYFKF
-527 VTDKGNVCNLDYFKF
+527 VTAEGNVCNLDYFKF

-551 TDDLHE
+551 TADLHE
-557 AENAHAFVRGSAAQ
+557 AENAHAVVRGSAAQ
-571 SSSVESSNNYSGG
+571 SSTVQSSDKYSGG
-584 KAVGKMN
+584 KAVGSMN
-591 TWIEHDRSYLTTY
+591 TWIERDRSYLTTY

-633 SDNNKW
+633 SDNDKW
-639 KSKTISSVDP
+639 KSKIISSVDS

-655 RATMQI
+655 RVTMQI

-667 NKIDISGAVWKWAD
+667 NKIDISGAVWKWVEG
-681 TTTTGRTD
+681 TEHGRTD
-689 GKNVHDEWLN
+689 GKNVNDEWLN

-714 FNSVLNTDLKGN
+714 FNSVLDTDLKGN

-732 YNEKSDGIKE
+732 FNESSGDIKV

-758 TNGKWAEYNI
+758 TNGKWTEYNI

-800 SGTPAATVTTSSTG
+800 SGNPAAIVTTSPTG
-814 SDWSKYTDTAEAIS
+814 SDWSTYTETATAIS

-842 DVSKAVCN
+842 DGSKAVCN

-997 SDAWQQVN
+997 SNAWQQVN

-1022 GKKVEVSGS
+1022 GKNVEVSGS
-1031 QSGYDGSNAVD
+1031 QSGFDGSNAVD

-1055 DQAYLIVDLEKLY
+1055 DQAFLIVDLEKLY

-1082 NDFQILVSKDKTN
+1082 KDFQILVSKDKTN

-1100 TVRGFRTTEVDKKV
+1100 TVRGFKTTEVDKKV

-1132 LNMAFNKAMSIRDI
+1132 LNMAFHNAMSIRDI

-1162 NSEVKVSS
+1162 NAEVKVSS

-1185 GKDNTRWGAPKT
+1185 GLDNTRWGAPKT
-1197 DSNPWYQINLGQQ
+1197 DSNPWYEINLGQQ

-1245 KDWTEPGNS
+1245 KDWTEPGDS
-1254 TEIQTQ
+1254 TEIQ
-1260 KYYANLEFGNS
+1260 KSNYYANLEFGNS

-1280 YIRLYADAKIR
+1280 YIRLYADAKII

-1314 WSNQAKKRYG
+1314 WSNQAKKTYG

-1344 VQNDVI
+1344 VQGDVI
-1350 GSGDTYEVVYDP
+1350 GSGDTYEVVYEP
-1362 GQSMYFYV
+1362 GQSMYFYA

-1376 FDSSQHTICWSSSNS
+1376 LDLSQHTICWSSSNS

-1405 ADYTK
+1405 AKYK
-1410 QQQATVQYIMPNN
+1410 GQAQATVQYIMPDN

-1437 CQIYNTSDLKNENP
+1437 CQIYNQSELKNENP
-1451 SPNLSPKFSLT
+1451 SPKFSLT

-1471 LSIQDKLSES
+1471 LIIQDKLSES

-1505 WSDVYE
+1505 WSDVSE

-1603 MWKTTAPGWNNG
+1603 MWKTTAPGWTNG
-1615 PNKIRVGHDIEIVNG
+1615 PNSNRVGHDIEIVNG
-1630 RKLKTSGEQEQIY
+1630 RKLKTSGEKEQVS

-1675 DILTTPNSQCYW
+1675 DILTTPKSECYW

-1717 QIEALIKLDDVK
+1717 QIEALIERSDVK

-1762 GQWNYHNGIYNVP
+1762 GQWNDHNGIYNVP

-1797 GDTPDMTVGS
+1797 GDTPNMTVGS

-1816 KKDYVIEYYVNGIKQ
+1816 KKDYVIEYYVNGVKN
-1831 DNLTVKGIVNPYD
+1831 DGLTVKGTVNPYD
-1844 RVSIPTPEA
+1844 RVSIPAPGA
-1853 VSNYTLYDAKI
+1853 VSDYTLYDAKI
-1864 SGENDDGSK
+1864 SGENNDGSK

-1918 SVVVNLKNT
+1918 SVIVNLKNKA
-1927 SGTVLQTHTMSQN
+1927 GEVLQSTEPDHPMN
-1940 EFTKIE
+1940 KDKFTKIE

-1965 NLTVGDTYTVEEII
+1965 TLNVGEPYTVEEII
-1979 VKNNYLPHYLETV
+1979 VKNNYLPYYLETV
-1992 DKNGTMENVG
+1992 DKNGTPEAVG
-2002 IDKINTGNLSYT
+2002 KDKINIGNLSYT
-2014 ATFKYSAGT
+2014 ATFTNSAGT

-2036 RKITISKNVSGNMA
+2036 RKITISKNVSGNMV
-2050 QQDKESKSFDFNI
+2050 DDNEKNKSFN
-2063 KVEKNGKAIDIAEIT
+2063 
-2078 KGSLTKN
+2078 
-2085 ATGEYGFSIKH
+2085 FSIKIEKDGNTIDAAKIIDNKLKSTATGQYTFALKH
-2096 SQEVELYVYNNCNIT
+2096 SEKVELYVYNNCKVT
-2111 VTENDYS
+2111 VSEDDYS
-2118 KREGVD
+2118 KKRDVN
-2124 TSIYSDDYYVTS
+2124 TTIFSDDYYVTS
-2136 WTRDLNN
+2136 WEKDSKVTD
-2143 KTEGRT
+2143 GRII
-2149 LSINNIDSDTSLVCN
+2149 SIDSVNSDQELVCN
-2164 NIYNDLGDVEV
+2164 NVYNDLGDVEV

-2182 NKDTGGVSEFSPS
+2182 NKDSGGVSEFSPS

-2202 SKNTIKTKKVKKF
+2202 SRNTIKTKKVSKF
-2215 GVVYAIANATD
+2215 GVIYAIANATD
-2226 GKSRAELEEM
+2226 GKTRAELEEM
-2236 MKIDKADNKK
+2236 MTIDKADNKT

-2255 GIYPNWT
+2255 GIYPDWS

-2301 EMADGSIEYGDNI
+2301 LMADGSIEYGDNI
-2314 YTVNMYEIADYLYK
+2314 YTVNMYEIADSLYK
-2328 NQRMSTIKG
+2328 NQKMSTLKG

-2352 NNRLSI
+2352 NNRLDI
-2358 LKSMMS
+2358 LKSMMKA
-2364 VLGVTSKDNPYY
+2364 LNVTSTSNPYY
-2376 SVLNNLYKD
+2376 ATLNKLYKD
-2385 MNDYVYCQKAYKGKY
+2385 MNNYVYCQQEYKGKY

-2407 PASLTKDELKKLL
+2407 PATLTSEEQKDLL
-2420 AGLNQKTGT
+2420 SALNNKTGT
-2429 SYTDINDWIYNETEK
+2429 SYSDINDWIYNQTEK
-2444 QGNYKGYYKKVQY
+2444 QGKYNGYYKKVQY
-2457 AWDNGIYSK
+2457 AWDNGIYVK

>member
-1 MKGLKKTFTKKVTS
+1 LKGLKKTFTKKVTS

>member
-1 MKGLKKTFTKKVTS
+1 MKGLKGLFWKKAVA
-15 VVLSVAMIFT
+15 VILSVAMVLT
-25 GISVTPQTIRAEDSI
+25 GVTITPQNVKADAAI
-40 TATNGAS
+40 TATNNVTA
-47 VSMKDDS
+47 VITDNS
-54 KTGYSAE
+54 KTGYSSE

-79 GNTGN
+79 DKTGD

-137 EVSNDGALFNEVT
+137 EVSNDGVLFKSVT
-150 SVSLN
+150 AVSLN
-155 NYSNAKNRIDTISL
+155 NYTTAKNRIDTLSL
-169 GKKVFGRYVRITDRG
+169 RNTVIGRYVRITDVG
-184 DKYIKD
+184 DKYIT
-190 DSGNRKHGVS
+190 DSSNNRQYGIS
-200 IWDIGIYGADKKA
+200 IWDVGIFGKDVKAIRESAVEATGSFKK
-213 TNENAIENKD
+213 T
-223 CFKEGTAG
+223 T
-231 EGETFEDIIDS
+231 EGETFQDIIDS
-242 KYYNYVRNNSVSAMA
+242 KYYNYTRYNGVSATA
-257 SGEENSSRGASA
+257 SGQETTDRTPKA
-269 AIDNDKTTRWSAL
+269 AIDNDKSTRWSAT
-282 NGDSSNFVVDLGNK
+282 NGDSTYYVVDLGET
-296 YNVERVYL
+296 YNVEKLYL
-304 SWESANS
+304 SWESANA

-317 KSDNGK
+317 KSVNGT
-323 DYSLI
+323 DYSLV
-328 TTVNAINMYGNSATN
+328 TTVNAIGIYENTATN
-343 GNRVDKIE
+343 GNRVDNIE
-351 FRAVETR
+351 FGSVSAR
-358 YIKIQ
+358 YIKVQ

-370 ESNYGGVQ
+370 GANYGGGQ
-378 YDGMSLYE
+378 YGGMSLYE
-386 VGVYGTDMEKSY
+386 IGVYGKDMEKSY
-398 SKKAFNQFRVGNKET
+398 SKKAFNQFRIGNKET
-413 IGNVIEAE
+413 IGNIIEAE
-421 NTDEIDSKVKKE
+421 KADEIDSKIKVE
-433 SGENASGQNLGG
+433 TDNNASGQNLGG

-471 KEGKGGTVKVYV
+471 KDGNGGTVKVYV

-500 TGGWSNYTDISQE
+500 TGEWSNYTDISQE

-551 TDDLHE
+551 TDDLHQ

-619 AGTMTTLLQYRINS
+619 AGAMTTLLQYRINS

-639 KSKTISSVDP
+639 KSKIISSVDS

-667 NKIDISGAVWKWAD
+667 NKIDISGAVWKWVEG
-681 TTTTGRTD
+681 TEHGRTD
-689 GKNVHDEWLN
+689 GKNVNDEWLN

-732 YNEKSDGIKE
+732 SNERSEGITV
-742 EGESDS
+742 EGENDS
-748 FVDGKNLGGL
+748 FVEGKNLGGL
-758 TNGKWAEYNI
+758 TNGKWTEYNI

-782 VRDGNGGKVE
+782 VKDGNGGKVE

-814 SDWSKYTDTAEAIS
+814 SDWSKYTDTATAIS
-828 IPSGNHEIYLKFVA
+828 IPAGNHEIYLKFVA
-842 DVSKAVCN
+842 DDSKAVCN

-997 SDAWQQVN
+997 SNAWQQVN

-1022 GKKVEVSGS
+1022 GKNVEVSGS
-1031 QSGYDGSNAVD
+1031 QSGYDGANAVD

-1049 ASEKEG
+1049 ASSEKG
-1055 DQAYLIVDLEKLY
+1055 DKAYLIVDLEKLY
-1068 EIEKVNIMFEKAYP
+1068 EIEKVNIIFENAYP

-1100 TVRGFRTTEVDKKV
+1100 TVRGFKTTDTDKRV
-1114 YESDGVCLG
+1114 YESHGVCLG

-1132 LNMAFNKAMSIRDI
+1132 LNMAFHNAMSIRDI

-1162 NSEVKVSS
+1162 NAEVKVSS

-1185 GKDNTRWGAPKT
+1185 GLDNTRWGAPKT
-1197 DSNPWYQINLGQQ
+1197 DGNPWYEINLGQQ

-1245 KDWTEPGNS
+1245 KDWTEPGDS
-1254 TEIQTQ
+1254 TEIQNSN
-1260 KYYANLEFGNS
+1260 YYANLEFGNS
-1271 IHMDDVKTQ
+1271 VHMGDVKTQ

-1306 TEVAKKDY
+1306 TELAKKDY
-1314 WSNQAKKRYG
+1314 WSNQAKKTYG

-1344 VQNDVI
+1344 VQGDVI
-1350 GSGDTYEVVYDP
+1350 GSGDTYEVVYEP
-1362 GQSMYFYV
+1362 GQSMYFYA

-1376 FDSSQHTICWSSSNS
+1376 FDLSQHQICWSSSNS
-1391 GKNLWGATSHDENI
+1391 GKNLWGATSHDESI

-1615 PNKIRVGHDIEIVNG
+1615 PNGNRVGHDVEIVNG
-1630 RKLKTSGEQEQIY
+1630 RKLKTSGEQEQIS

-1717 QIEALIKLDDVK
+1717 QIEALIKLDDVQK
-1729 AITTNQEGTKGTT
+1729 ILANQEGTKGTT
-1742 IKLPDGV
+1742 IKLSDGV
-1749 TATLWKVTSKETA
+1749 IATLWKVTSKKTA
-1762 GQWNYHNGIYNVP
+1762 GQWNDHSGIYNVP
-1775 SGENNYLTRF
+1775 AGKNNYLTRF
-1785 FFVSAGGAKRND
+1785 FFVSADGAKRND
-1797 GDTPDMTVGS
+1797 GDTPDKTVGS

-1816 KKDYVIEYYVNGIKQ
+1816 KQDYVIEYYVNGVKN
-1831 DNLTVKGIVNPYD
+1831 DGLTVKGTVNPYD
-1844 RVSIPTPEA
+1844 RVSIPAPGA
-1853 VSNYTLYDAKI
+1853 VSDYTLYDAKI
-1864 SGENDDGSK
+1864 SGENNDGSK

-1907 IQGLEELPNDY
+1907 IQGFEELPNGY
-1918 SVVVNLKNT
+1918 SVVVKLEN
-1927 SGTVLQTHTMSQN
+1927 SAGDVLQQTIPPMN
-1940 EFTKIE
+1940 KDKFTKIE

-1957 DTVTFDGT
+1957 DTATFDGT
-1965 NLTVGDTYTVEEII
+1965 NLTVGETYTVEEII

-1992 DKNGTMENVG
+1992 DKNGTPENVG
-2002 IDKINTGNLSYT
+2002 IDKINKGNLSYT
-2014 ATFKYSAGT
+2014 ATFTYSAGT

-2050 QQDKESKSFDFNI
+2050 QQDKENKSFNFSI
-2063 KVEKNGKAIDIAEIT
+2063 KIEKDGKAIDAAEIIS
-2078 KGSLTKN
+2078 KKLTN
-2085 ATGEYGFSIKH
+2085 TATGQYTFALKH
-2096 SQEVELYVYNNCNIT
+2096 SEKVELYVYNNCKVT
-2111 VTENDYS
+2111 VTEDDYS
-2118 KREGVD
+2118 KKRDVD

-2136 WTRDLNN
+2136 WEKDSKVTD
-2143 KTEGRT
+2143 GRII
-2149 LSINNIDSDTSLVCN
+2149 SIDSVNSDQELVCN
-2164 NIYNDLGDVEV
+2164 NVYNDLGDVEV

-2182 NKDTGGVSEFSPS
+2182 NKDSGGVSEFSPS

-2202 SKNTIKTKKVKKF
+2202 SKKTIKTKKVSTF
-2215 GVVYAIANATD
+2215 GVIYAMPKATD
-2226 GKSRAELEEM
+2226 GKTKAELKDIM
-2236 MKIDKADNKK
+2236 TITNADNKT
-2246 IKVHEETEN
+2246 IKVHEETKD

-2262 TKSDSQYSTK
+2262 TKSDSQYSTE
-2272 YWKYYGLTF
+2272 YWQYYALTF
-2281 KCLDYMFYT
+2281 KCLNYMFYT

-2301 EMADGSIEYGDNI
+2301 KMADGTYEYGNNI

-2328 NQRMSTIKG
+2328 NQRMSTLKG

-2352 NNRLSI
+2352 NNKLDI
-2358 LKSMMS
+2358 LKSMMKALDVRS
-2364 VLGVTSKDNPYY
+2364 TSNQYY
-2376 SVLNNLYKD
+2376 NILNKLYKD
-2385 MNDYVYCQKAYKGKY
+2385 MNDYVYCQQKYKY

-2407 PASLTKDELKKLL
+2407 PKTLTSEEQKKLL
-2420 AGLNQKTGT
+2420 SALNGKTGT
-2429 SYTDINDWIYNETEK
+2429 SYSDINDWIYNQTEK
-2444 QGNYKGYYKKVQY
+2444 QGKYNGYYKKVQY
-2457 AWDNGIYSK
+2457 AWDNGIYVK